1 MFMSMSYRTISPT
14 LDGDGAVK
22 CVWCGDTVAKVTDG
36 EGLTTTQGPPNMS
49 PNKSED
55 TEEGVKIWLDCLEC
69 GATNVVLGVDQSN

>member
-1 MFMSMSYRTISPT
+1 
-14 LDGDGAVK
+14 
-22 CVWCGDTVAKVTDG
+22 
-36 EGLTTTQGPPNMS
+36 MS